1 MKRNKNFDKTPL
13 LYLIATPIGN
23 LKEMTPRALDVLSE
37 CDLVAAEDTRNS
49 GNLLKLFNICK
60 AFYSLR
66 EHNEAEASEY
76 IISQIKS
83 GKKVCYMS
91 DAGYPGISD
100 PGNILVKKAIEEGIH
115 VSAINGSCAF
125 INALVCSSL
134 PTDHFYFHGFLS
146 PKEAEATSQLE
157 DIKYRQET
165 VVFYES
171 PHRIINTLKLI
182 YKVVGE
188 RKIVLAREL
197 TKLNEEFIFGTTK
210 ELSEIDS
217 ASIKGEMVIVL
228 EGNNKKQD
236 VDNEKIINRIEFLI
250 NKGLTKKDA
259 IEIVSDEFKINKNYI
274 KDLIMR

>member
-1 MKRNKNFDKTPL
+1 MKRNKNFNNEPL

-23 LKEMTPRALDVLSE
+23 LKEMTPRALEVLSS

-60 AFYSLR
+60 PFYSLR
-66 EHNEAEASEY
+66 EHNESEASEY
-76 IISQIKS
+76 IIKQIKD

-100 PGNILVKKAIEEGIH
+100 PGNILVKKCIEEDIH
-115 VSAINGSCAF
+115 VSAINGSSAF

-134 PTDHFYFHGFLS
+134 PTNHFYFHGFLS
-146 PKEAEATSQLE
+146 PKESEASKELE
-157 DIKYRQET
+157 EIKSKKET
-165 VVFYES
+165 IIFYES
-171 PHRIINTLKLI
+171 PHRIIDTLKLI
-182 YKVVGE
+182 FKIVGD

-210 ELSEIDS
+210 ELSEIDPN
-217 ASIKGEMVIVL
+217 SIKGEMVIIL
-228 EGNNKKQD
+228 EGNNQESS
-236 VDNEKIINRIEFLI
+236 VDDKELI
-250 NKGLTKKDA
+250 DRVSYFVDKGLTKKDA
-259 IEIVSDEFKINKNYI
+259 IEVVSDEYKINKNYI